1 MTMPA
6 TVDLC
11 WAEFAWRI
19 CCGRLAWSKASGEWR
34 STCPKCG
41 ATGMA
46 AVGERNTLDAAAV
59 APA

>member
-1 MTMPA
+1 VTH
-6 TVDLC
+6 VFLC
-11 WAEFAWRI
+11 WADVNGRV
-19 CCGRLAWSKASGEWR
+19 CCGRLAWSKVAGQWR

-59 APA
+59 ATA